1 MGGQSP
7 APLPGPKGKF
17 GAVIAGTLVLYRP
30 DASKKELVVGKV
42 LQNLRDSKAVVLQPY
57 AGVWGS
63 TRVRWSPAR
72 VNPETVSYRSLF
84 REVQI
89 GTDGALKYS
98 DLRRVSTCW
107 VHLRWLYLPR

>member
-1 MGGQSP
+1 M
-7 APLPGPKGKF
+7 
-17 GAVIAGTLVLYRP
+17 IAEALALHRP
-30 DASKKELVVGKV
+30 DASKKEL
-42 LQNLRDSKAVVLQPY
+42 AVVLQPY

-89 GTDGALKYS
+89 GADGALRYS
-98 DLRRVSTCW
+98 DLRAVEEGN
-107 VHLRWLYLPR
+107 YLLGASSLVVPSEVMDPRGSWSS